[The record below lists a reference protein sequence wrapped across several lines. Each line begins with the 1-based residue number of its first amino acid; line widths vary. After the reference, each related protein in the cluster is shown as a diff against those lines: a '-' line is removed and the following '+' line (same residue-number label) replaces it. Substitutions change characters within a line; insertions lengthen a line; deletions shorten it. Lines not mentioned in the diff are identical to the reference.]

1 VDLTLNEHNG
11 NDGAVSLTEVQPALD
26 FSAWVGRLVLEHRTM
41 LVRASMREG
50 LMAEEA
56 LDGVQEAFATFMARP
71 EWRALPRDTDD
82 APKLLMTL
90 VKNHARN
97 ARRRQSRK
105 DEGMDAVTGNIEVDQ
120 AWKQLD
126 ELMVDAEEHLRLTG
140 CIATLKEVQRAV
152 VTARF
157 FEGASGLEVA
167 TELGL
172 TPGNVAVIL
181 HRARESLRRCLRS
194 SREHFGARP

>member
-1 VDLTLNEHNG
+1 MDLTLNEHDV

-26 FSAWVGRLVLEHRTM
+26 FSAWVGRLVLEHRAM
-41 LVRASMREG
+41 LVRASLREG
-50 LMAEEA
+50 LLAEEA
-56 LDGVQEAFATFMARP
+56 LDVVQEAFATFMARP
-71 EWRALPRDTDD
+71 EWRALPRETDD

-90 VKNHARN
+90 VKSHARN
-97 ARRRQSRK
+97 VRRRQSRK
-105 DEGMDAVTGNIEVDQ
+105 DEGMDAVTANIEVDQ

-126 ELMVDAEEHLRLTG
+126 ELMGEAEEHLRLTG
-140 CIATLKEVQRAV
+140 CIATLKEMQKAV

-167 TELGL
+167 TELGM

-181 HRARESLRRCLRS
+181 HRARESLRRCLQS
-194 SREHFGARP
+194 SREHFGANH